1 MDGVS
6 LTDLAHE
13 HLATARQAHS
23 GRSAHTVHG
32 GHESALRQTLLALA
46 AGQALGEHESPG
58 EATLQVL
65 SGRVRVTAGQ
75 DGWDGDA
82 GDYLVL
88 PLTRHD
94 LTALEDSVVLLTVV
108 AGSRG

>member
-1 MDGVS
+1 MDGIS
-6 LTDLAHE
+6 LTDLVDTQLAH
-13 HLATARQAHS
+13 ARQAHS

-32 GHESALRQTLLALA
+32 GHESALRQTVLALA

-65 SGRVRVTAGQ
+65 SGRVRVHTG
-75 DGWDGDA
+75 GDTWEGGT
-82 GDYLVL
+82 GDFVVL

-94 LTALEDSVVLLTVV
+94 LTALEDAAVLLTVV

>member
-1 MDGVS
+1 
-6 LTDLAHE
+6 
-13 HLATARQAHS
+13 
-23 GRSAHTVHG
+23 
-32 GHESALRQTLLALA
+32 
-46 AGQALGEHESPG
+46 
-58 EATLQVL
+58 
-65 SGRVRVTAGQ
+65 VRVTAGQ